1 MTIKSDYFTAINN
14 CATQQCVWPWLV
26 LIASIILGF
35 TSAWF
40 TWHLLQSRQTQQL
53 KKRQLPDKIPW
64 HNLDTKEVFAKL
76 DTSIKGLF
84 PKEVS
89 VRQNQYGLNRLPDTK
104 PRSAFLRFLSQF
116 HNLIIYVLLVTA
128 IITLLLGHTVDSGV
142 ILGVVI
148 INALIGYIQEGKAED
163 ALQAIRKMLSPQAI
177 ILREGQQTTVAAD
190 QLVLGDIVMLQSGDK
205 VPADLRLLKCKNFRV
220 QEAVLTGESLPV
232 EKQTA
237 TVEKNAELGDR
248 LSMAYSG
255 TLVSS
260 GQATGVVVATGI
272 NTEIGLISALVAQV
286 ETLVTPLLKQVAQFG
301 RWLTGSILVLAT
313 ATFLFGHY
321 YRDYAFA
328 DTFMAAVGLAIAAIP
343 EGLPAI
349 MSITLA
355 IGVQRMAKRHAI
367 IRRLPAVETLGSVT
381 VICSDKT
388 GTLTCNEMT
397 VTSVLTPEFLYSISG
412 VGYNPHGSFQLQQQ
426 NINLD
431 DHPILEELARASL
444 LCNDAALHEA
454 KGNWELNGDPTEGA
468 LLAMA
473 LKAGLEINL
482 EQEKWPRTDIIP
494 FESEH
499 RFMAT
504 LHHDHIGH
512 GFTYIKGAPER
523 LLDMC
528 TKQRNNCGDTFLNR
542 NYWLQQM
549 QSMAQQG
556 QRLLAIAMKAD
567 SGQQCN
573 LRFDDLETG
582 LTLLGIAGMI
592 DPPRTEAIAA
602 VQQCQN
608 AGIVVKMITGD
619 HADTAAAIGEQLGLT
634 RSGGVLA
641 GHQIERL
648 TDAELQLSV
657 NEINIFA
664 RSSPE
669 HKLRLVKAMQANGDI
684 VAMTGDGVNDA
695 PALKRAD
702 VGTAMG
708 QKGTEAAKEA
718 AEMVLADDNFA
729 SLTQAVL
736 EGRTV
741 YDNLKKAILF
751 ILPTNGGEAMIV
763 MAAIVMGT
771 LLPITPVQILWVN
784 MITAVTLALTLA
796 FEPSEANV
804 MTRPPRN
811 PKEPLLTPLLIWRI
825 IFVSL
830 IIVVGTFGLFLWERM
845 QNETIEHARTV
856 AVNTLVM
863 FEIFYLFNS
872 RKIEA
877 SILNLQGFTSN
888 RYALF
893 AVMILFMVQ
902 LGFTYLEPMHVL
914 FGTVPI
920 SLDHWL
926 LITAV
931 AFSVLPLVEIEKAI
945 IRKFKPNLLKQSRTV
960 RLKSIQR

>member
-1 MTIKSDYFTAINN
+1 MIMQWVADSKEFFT
-14 CATQQCVWPWLV
+14 TLSQWLLQPHVWPWLV
-26 LIASIILGF
+26 ILTAVFLGIS
-35 TSAWF
+35 SAWI
-40 TWHLLQSRQTQQL
+40 TWHVLQRRLVQPVN
-53 KKRQLPDKIPW
+53 KRQAADKIPW
-64 HNLDTKEVFAKL
+64 HHLDAEQVLEKL
-76 DTSIKGLF
+76 HTSIKGL
-84 PKEVS
+84 VQADINS
-89 VRQNQYGLNRLPDTK
+89 RQQHYGLNRLPEIK
-104 PRSAFLRFLSQF
+104 PRSLLLRFLSQF
-116 HNLIIYVLLVTA
+116 HNLIIYVLLFTAVVT
-128 IITLLLGHTVDSGV
+128 LVLGHTVDSGV

-163 ALQAIRKMLSPQAI
+163 ALQAIRNMLSPQAI
-177 ILREGQQTTVAAD
+177 VLREGNQTTLAAD
-190 QLVLGDIVMLQSGDK
+190 QLVPGDIVMLQSGDK
-205 VPADLRLLKCKNFRV
+205 VPADLRLLKCKNFRI

-232 EKQTA
+232 EKQINPVA
-237 TVEKNAELGDR
+237 KNAELGDR

-260 GQATGVVVATGI
+260 GQATAVVVTTGI
-272 NTEIGLISALVAQV
+272 NTEIGLISALVARV

-321 YRDYAFA
+321 YRDYSMA
-328 DTFMAAVGLAIAAIP
+328 DIFMAAVGLTIAAIP

-367 IRRLPAVETLGSVT
+367 IRHLPAVETLGSVT

-388 GTLTCNEMT
+388 GTLTSNEMT
-397 VTSVLTPEFLYSISG
+397 VTSVLTAEHVYSLSG
-412 VGYNPHGSFQLQQQ
+412 VGYNPHGSFQLQEQD
-426 NINLD
+426 INPD
-431 DHPILEELARASL
+431 DHPILAELARAAL
-444 LCNDAALHEA
+444 LCNDAALH
-454 KGNWELNGDPTEGA
+454 KKQGDWCLHGDPTEGA

-473 LKAGLEINL
+473 LKTGLEINL
-482 EQEKWPRTDIIP
+482 EQEKWPRTDVIP

-504 LHHDHIGH
+504 LHHDHAGH

-523 LLDMC
+523 LLELC
-528 TKQRNNCGDTFLNR
+528 TKQRNAGKDVMLNR
-542 NYWLQQM
+542 DYWLQHM
-549 QSMAQQG
+549 QTMAQQG
-556 QRLLAIAMKAD
+556 QRLLAIAMKVD
-567 SGQQCN
+567 SDQQCN

-582 LTLLGIAGMI
+582 LTMLGVVGMI

-602 VQQCQN
+602 IQQCQS

-619 HADTAAAIGEQLGLT
+619 HADTAAAIGKQLGLT
-634 RSGGVLA
+634 SSGGVLS
-641 GHQIERL
+641 GHDIENL
-648 TDAELQLSV
+648 SDEELQYSV
-657 NEINIFA
+657 NSINLFA

-669 HKLRLVKAMQANGDI
+669 HKLRLVKAMQANGNI

-708 QKGTEAAKEA
+708 HKGTEAAKEA
-718 AEMVLADDNFA
+718 AEMVLADDNFT
-729 SLTQAVL
+729 SLAYAVL

-751 ILPTNGGEAMIV
+751 ILPTNGGEALII
-763 MAAIVMGT
+763 MAAIILGKM
-771 LLPITPVQILWVN
+771 LPITPVQILWVN

-796 FEPSEANV
+796 FEPPEANV
-804 MTRPPRN
+804 MTRPPRHAR
-811 PKEPLLTPLLIWRI
+811 EPLLTPFLIWRI
-825 IFVSL
+825 VFVSL
-830 IIVVGTFGLFLWERM
+830 IIVVGTFGLFLWELA
-845 QNETIEHARTV
+845 QQETIEHARTV

-877 SILNLQGFTSN
+877 SIFNLQGFIGN
-888 RYALF
+888 RYTLY
-893 AVMILFMVQ
+893 AVVILFLFQ
-902 LGFTYLEPMHVL
+902 LGFTYLEPMHQL
-914 FGTVPI
+914 FGTVSI
-920 SLDHWL
+920 SVDRWI

-945 IRKFKPNLLKQSRTV
+945 IRRIKDVS
-960 RLKSIQR
+960 S